1 MAKREGEPGTERSLC
16 RNRKA
21 RHQVHIEDRIEAGL
35 ALVGSEVKSCRAGRA
50 AIEEAYVQV
59 EAGQAFLV
67 NARIDEYV
75 AANRF
80 NHEPRRKRKLLLHRR
95 EIDRLEVRLRQQ
107 GQTAVP
113 LSLYLKGGRVK
124 LEIGVGKGKTF
135 EDRRDTVRE
144 RESRREM
151 ERAVRRRR

>member
-1 MAKREGEPGTERSLC
+1 MVKKGGHGNAAGALSK
-16 RNRKA
+16 NRKA
-21 RHQVHIEDRIEAGL
+21 RHQVDIADRLEAGI
-35 ALVGSEVKSCRAGRA
+35 ALVGSEVKSCRTGRV

-59 EAGQAFLV
+59 ESGEAFLL

-80 NHEPRRKRKLLLHRR
+80 NHDPRRKRKLLLHRR
-95 EIDRLEVRLRQQ
+95 EIDRLEVMLRQQ

-113 LSLYLKGGRVK
+113 LSLFLKNGRVK

-135 EDRRDTVRE
+135 ADRRDAVRE
-144 RESRREM
+144 RESRREIA
-151 ERAVRRRR
+151 RAVRRRR